1 MNQLLSKEILLRL
14 TEDEYE
20 RLAYVSQKLGLSV
33 SETLRVLVPN
43 VLPAERKTV
52 AVDELDKA
60 SVIDSMAIP
69 HPLEKKE
76 LEALLDEMENKGA
89 ALTLSREIR
98 RQLIEEEGTSLSY
111 ETTTRLTRWA
121 NPRRLS
127 KREIAIR
134 PIARQISQLL
144 WGKEIARVD

>member
-1 MNQLLSKEILLRL
+1 MNELLSKEILLRL

-33 SETLRVLVPN
+33 SETLRAIVPN

-60 SVIDSMAIP
+60 SVVDSVAVE
-69 HPLEKKE
+69 HPVDNKE
-76 LEALLDEMENKGA
+76 LERLIDEMEKKKS
-89 ALTLSREIR
+89 ALTLAREIR
-98 RQLIEEEGTSLSY
+98 RQLIEEEGTRLSY
-111 ETTTRLTRWA
+111 ETATRLARWA

-127 KREIAIR
+127 KREITIR

-144 WGKEIARVD
+144 WGKVIARVD

>member
-1 MNQLLSKEILLRL
+1 MNELLSKEILLRL

-20 RLAYVSQKLGLSV
+20 RLAYVSEKLGLSL
-33 SETLRVLVPN
+33 SETLRAIVPN

-60 SVIDSMAIP
+60 SVVDSVAIDGAVD
-69 HPLEKKE
+69 KQE
-76 LEALLDEMENKGA
+76 LERFLDEMENKKA

-98 RQLIEEEGTSLSY
+98 RQLIEEEGASLSY
-111 ETTTRLTRWA
+111 ETATRLARWA

-127 KREIAIR
+127 KREITIR
-134 PIARQISQLL
+134 PIARGISQLL
-144 WGKEIARVD
+144 WGKVIARVD

>member
-144 WGKEIARVD
+144 WGKVIARVD

>member
-1 MNQLLSKEILLRL
+1 MNELLSKEILLRL

-33 SETLRVLVPN
+33 SETLRALVPN

-52 AVDELDKA
+52 VVDELDKA
-60 SVIDSMAIP
+60 SVVDSVAVRDAVD
-69 HPLEKKE
+69 KKE
-76 LEALLDEMENKGA
+76 LERLLDDIEGKKA

-98 RQLIEEEGTSLSY
+98 RQLIEEAGTSLSY
-111 ETTTRLTRWA
+111 GTATRLARWA

-127 KREIAIR
+127 KREITIR
-134 PIARQISQLL
+134 PIAREISQLL
-144 WGKEIARVD
+144 WGKVIARVD

>member
-33 SETLRVLVPN
+33 SETLRALVPN
-43 VLPAERKTV
+43 LLPANRKTV
-52 AVDELDKA
+52 GVDELDEA
-60 SVIDSMAIP
+60 RVIDSIAVP
-69 HPLEKKE
+69 HHLERGE
-76 LEALLDEMENKGA
+76 LEALLDKMESKKA

-98 RQLIEEEGTSLSY
+98 RQLIENEGTSLSY

-127 KREIAIR
+127 EREIAIR

-144 WGKEIARVD
+144 WGKVIARVD

>member
-1 MNQLLSKEILLRL
+1 MNELLSKEILLRL

-20 RLAYVSQKLGLSV
+20 RLAYVSEKLGLSV
-33 SETLRVLVPN
+33 SETLRAIVPN

-60 SVIDSMAIP
+60 SVVDSVAI
-69 HPLEKKE
+69 HDAVDKKE
-76 LEALLDEMENKGA
+76 LERLLDEIENKKA
-89 ALTLSREIR
+89 ALVLSREIR
-98 RQLIEEEGTSLSY
+98 RQLIEEGRTSLSY
-111 ETTTRLTRWA
+111 ETATRLARWA

-127 KREIAIR
+127 KREITIR
-134 PIARQISQLL
+134 PIAREISQLL